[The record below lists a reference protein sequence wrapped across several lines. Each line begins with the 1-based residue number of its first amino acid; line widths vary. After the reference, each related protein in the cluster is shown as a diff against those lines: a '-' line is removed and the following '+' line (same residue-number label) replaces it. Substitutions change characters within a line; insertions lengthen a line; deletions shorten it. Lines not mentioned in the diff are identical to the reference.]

1 MIPIKVQIKPFLLV
15 DREGMKCRHQHTV
28 RVNLQKNKNKNDVT
42 GQVYFSKESIDL
54 IKTPLCWDIYSTKY
68 HFPHESSSSI
78 LGHIPDFILS
88 FL

>member
-15 DREGMKCRHQHTV
+15 DWEGMKCRHQHTV
-28 RVNLQKNKNKNDVT
+28 RVNLQKNKKENDVT
-42 GQVYFSKESIDL
+42 GQVSFSKESIDL
-54 IKTPLCWDIYSTKY
+54 IKTPLCWDIYNTKY
-68 HFPHESSSSI
+68 HFPNESSSSI